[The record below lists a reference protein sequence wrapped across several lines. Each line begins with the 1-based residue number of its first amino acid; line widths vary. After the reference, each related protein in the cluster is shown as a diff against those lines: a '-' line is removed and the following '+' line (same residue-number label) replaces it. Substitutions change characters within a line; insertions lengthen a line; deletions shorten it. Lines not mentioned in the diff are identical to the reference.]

1 MAEQS
6 AAVCAEWR
14 VFPDMWPSV
23 VNRFLV
29 PMHRRRLSRRALYIM
44 LAMLVGVWQPGY
56 ARTSVESAWQ
66 DDAPRDKTFTRVLVV
81 GLSPNYNIRCE
92 YEWFMVSQIR
102 SDATEAVASCDHMR
116 STEKQT
122 VEGVAAIVKKE
133 KVDSVLTTQLV
144 AAKQGAEV
152 GGSSDTRGAE
162 MYKAVGTGYATGYYG
177 RYGYYG
183 GLGGFGIPVVYVE
196 FESLPPITTV
206 EGKVSVISMLF
217 DTSDNKLIYEI
228 KVTARNLNSTD
239 QALASIADPTGKRL
253 RKHKLI
259 R

>member
-1 MAEQS
+1 
-6 AAVCAEWR
+6 
-14 VFPDMWPSV
+14 MWPSV

-29 PMHRRRLSRRALYIM
+29 PMHRRRLSRRVLYIM

-66 DDAPRDKTFTRVLVV
+66 DDAPRDKSYTRVLVV
-81 GLSPNYNIRCE
+81 GLSPNYNIRCQF
-92 YEWFMVSQIR
+92 EWFMVSQIR
-102 SDATEAVASCDHMR
+102 SDATEAVASCDHMH
-116 STEKQT
+116 STEKLT
-122 VEGVAAIVKKE
+122 VEGVAAIAKNQN
-133 KVDSVLTTQLV
+133 VDAVLTTQLV
-144 AAKQGAEV
+144 AASQGAEV
-152 GGSSDTRGAE
+152 GGNNETRGAD
-162 MYKAVGTGYATGYYG
+162 MYKAVGTGYETGYYG

-183 GLGGFGIPVVYVE
+183 GFGGFGIPVVYVE

-217 DTSDNKLIYEI
+217 DTSDKKLIYEI
-228 KVTARNLNSTD
+228 KVTARNLDSTD
-239 QALASIADPTGKRL
+239 QALASIADPIGKRL